1 MRFFSRILWKTGA
14 VPIRMTLTCVF
25 LPHIYRIPDDCA
37 SYLEG
42 KHSPL
47 SESPHSSQ
55 SNPEPVERFALCFHD
70 DM

>member
-1 MRFFSRILWKTGA
+1 MSFFPPVLWKMGA
-14 VPIRMTLTCVF
+14 VHIRMTLCVVP
-25 LPHIYRIPDDCA
+25 PHIYRLPDDCA

-47 SESPHSSQ
+47 SGSTHSSQ
-55 SNPEPVERFALCFHD
+55 SHPEPVARFALCFHD